1 MRRAT
6 RSAER
11 RTARSAAGGNGW
23 TRKNMVMD
31 QRKLDRAK
39 AILGASTE
47 TAAVDMALD
56 LVAFRGEVLA
66 GIDRLVEAGGLT
78 DPFRRR

>member
-1 MRRAT
+1 
-6 RSAER
+6 
-11 RTARSAAGGNGW
+11 
-23 TRKNMVMD
+23 MVMD

>member
-1 MRRAT
+1 MRRVA

-11 RTARSAAGGNGW
+11 RTARGAAAGNGW

-66 GIDRLVEAGGLT
+66 GIDRLVEAGGLS